1 MSEAPEAIRERIHA
15 EELAKGSDPR
25 VAEGRAKAAEMRARH
40 GLPIEPQEAWRA
52 KLAQE
57 GGAPTEAAPKPSEP
71 AASEEVAPAETEP
84 QEAPAATE
92 ASPAEEQQT
101 TTEPAPAAAPPPAAS
116 APEPSAP
123 VPAPEPE
130 VPFDPEI
137 GDLIVVDQ
145 SVSEIGGVKVR
156 DARLPAW
163 LMVIL
168 LAIPLWAM
176 LYLLALGGED
186 VATRTSECVVQP
198 DRTFVCFQPV
208 EETTSGGGG
217 H

>member
-1 MSEAPEAIRERIHA
+1 MSETPEAIRERIHA

-25 VAEGRAKAAEMRARH
+25 VAEARAKAAEMRARH
-40 GLPIEPQEAWRA
+40 GLPIDPQEAWRA
-52 KLAQE
+52 KLAKE
-57 GGAPTEAAPKPSEP
+57 GGAPSERAPEPVATTEAPPVEAKPEEAPVASEP
-71 AASEEVAPAETEP
+71 SPPET
-84 QEAPAATE
+84 
-92 ASPAEEQQT
+92 QQT
-101 TTEPAPAAAPPPAAS
+101 MEPVAAAAPPPAS
-116 APEPSAP
+116 VVSVPESSGPP
-123 VPAPEPE
+123 PEPE

-163 LMVIL
+163 LMVVL

-186 VATRTSECVVQP
+186 VARRTSECVVQP

-208 EETTSGGGG
+208 EEAASGGGA